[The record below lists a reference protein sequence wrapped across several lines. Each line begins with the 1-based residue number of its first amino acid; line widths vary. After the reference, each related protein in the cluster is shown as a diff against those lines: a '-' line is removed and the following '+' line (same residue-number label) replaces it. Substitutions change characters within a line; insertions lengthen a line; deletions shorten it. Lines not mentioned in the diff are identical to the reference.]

1 MTDNRLR
8 TLFLLLLLLLPV
20 AAFSAPVRHGVQNRP
35 YADMRLW
42 HLGFSAGM
50 HLQDMT
56 FANSGAVAYDGTEW
70 YVEQPAHSPGFCV
83 GAVGDI
89 RLSRWFNLRF
99 SPGLYFGSR
108 DVKMREYN
116 SGDTRSQTLKST
128 FLVLPVDLKFSGQRY
143 RNSRPYISGGLMP
156 AFDVAKKRSEP
167 IMLRTNDLYL
177 TVALGC
183 DFYLPYFKLIPEVK
197 FCFGLCDMLR
207 HDRPDLVDDPATM
220 RFTDAIKRATS
231 SMVVLTF
238 YFE

>member
-116 SGDTRSQTLKST
+116 SGDVRSQTLKST